1 MKKIYSKNDVIF
13 PLAAIVGAPLCDKNK
28 KKSFEINEKSI
39 VDMVN
44 FISKD
49 QKIIF
54 PNTNSGYGSS
64 KSRKPC
70 TEDMPLKPISL
81 YGNTKKNAEAAVMQH
96 ENAISLRLATVFGL
110 GYRNRK
116 DLLVNYLI
124 FNALKS
130 NYLEIF
136 EPHFRRNFIHIRDI
150 SSTFCYCLNKFR
162 KLNNNIYNV
171 GLSNANLTKI
181 ELALKIKKHI
191 KNLKI
196 KIIKVGNDIDKRDY
210 YVSNKKLEKTG
221 WKPKVSL
228 DKGIKEVI
236 KGYSNF
242 NSNDFDKNY

>member
-1 MKKIYSKNDVIF
+1 
-13 PLAAIVGAPLCDKNK
+13 
-28 KKSFEINEKSI
+28 
-39 VDMVN
+39 
-44 FISKD
+44 
-49 QKIIF
+49 
-54 PNTNSGYGSS
+54 
-64 KSRKPC
+64 
-70 TEDMPLKPISL
+70 
-81 YGNTKKNAEAAVMQH
+81 MQH

-191 KNLKI
+191 KFK
-196 KIIKVGNDIDKRDY
+196 
-210 YVSNKKLEKTG
+210 NKNNQS
-221 WKPKVSL
+221 WK
-228 DKGIKEVI
+228 
-236 KGYSNF
+236 
-242 NSNDFDKNY
+242 